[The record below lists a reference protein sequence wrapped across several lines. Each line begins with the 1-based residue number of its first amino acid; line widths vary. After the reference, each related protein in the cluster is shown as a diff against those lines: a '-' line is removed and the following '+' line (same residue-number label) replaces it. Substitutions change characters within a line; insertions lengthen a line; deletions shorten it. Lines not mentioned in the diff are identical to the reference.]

1 MYQGG
6 FLHKRGVVQTRH
18 ILQLRELIYS
28 PLTQQCAL
36 SIYEIVIWKKES
48 LTPSCCPLCCPL
60 QTVGITVAEYLV
72 PITGY

>member
-18 ILQLRELIYS
+18 ILQFRELIYS
-28 PLTQQCAL
+28 PLTQQIAL
-36 SIYEIVIWKKES
+36 PIYEIVIRKKGS
-48 LTPSCCPLCCPL
+48 LTPSWCPSCHPL